1 MLRACAA
8 LNNRMRAGGK
18 STPSTVILFLIAA
31 VVVGVCL
38 QAVNN
43 GFVDLDDVTYVAKKP
58 VSDGLTL
65 DGLAFA
71 FTSLSPY
78 WHPLTWLSHELDAEL
93 FGASPAGHHFISVL
107 LHALTA
113 GLLYLVFTRL
123 GARAWQASAG
133 ALLWALHPLRVESFA
148 WVAERK
154 DVLCALFFV
163 AAVAAYLRYQRAPR
177 RGGYALWCLCG
188 ALALMSKPTA
198 VSLPAVLL
206 LLDLW
211 PGRRNAAPWR
221 LIAEKAPLAAVAAL
235 VMVLTIIG
243 QTRDGAT
250 RLVANLSF
258 GARLANAVV
267 SYARYLGKLC
277 WPLNLACHYPYQR
290 ALPLSCILLSAI
302 VLIAVT
308 VIAIAQWRIRPWLAI
323 SWAWFVVTLL
333 PNAGLV
339 QAGRQ
344 AMADR
349 FTLIPTMGITLGIV
363 WAVSEWA
370 EGRPTRRRVVAGAT
384 ALALAAFASLTVRQ
398 IGFWHDSETLFGH
411 AIAVADSGYM
421 RANLATILMEQARYS
436 EAEPHLMAAIRM
448 EPSESGYHQDLALL
462 LFRTGRWDQAA
473 PESQAAVAL
482 APRDP
487 TIREFAGLVAL
498 RRGQY
503 KEALATVDEA
513 IGLGAA
519 PGRIAASFNDYGAAL
534 ASQGSPREAE
544 PLLRRAVQLD
554 PALVQAHRNLALT
567 LLDLGRSEDA
577 NAALRDAVAATGDR
591 PEYRDLG
598 STTAGTRR

>member
-1 MLRACAA
+1 MVRSGALPRAGLRRLKGRRSRGASGPHEVLRACAA

-148 WVAERK
+148 WAAERK

-267 SYARYLGKLC
+267 SYARYLG
-277 WPLNLACHYPYQR
+277 
-290 ALPLSCILLSAI
+290 
-302 VLIAVT
+302 
-308 VIAIAQWRIRPWLAI
+308 
-323 SWAWFVVTLL
+323 
-333 PNAGLV
+333 NAGLV

-503 KEALATVDEA
+503 KEALVTMDGAVE
-513 IGLGAA
+513 LGAA